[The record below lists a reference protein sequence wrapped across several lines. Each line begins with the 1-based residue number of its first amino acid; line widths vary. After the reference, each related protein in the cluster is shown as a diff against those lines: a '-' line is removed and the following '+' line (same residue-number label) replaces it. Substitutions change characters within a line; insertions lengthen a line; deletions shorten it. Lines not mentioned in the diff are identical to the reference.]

1 MSNFY
6 DLETDLDVEDVSEQQ
21 DYEDISEFA
30 AFDAGD
36 AESRW
41 GQLDFTELVNE
52 LENYIATSKR
62 YLFFSRKKRVINGE
76 EVTHL
81 MQYIQNKF
89 PSEVTKAKNIIAEV
103 EKSKVKFMIGQVC
116 RYAPGFALAKRLVDQ
131 GAIGELYFVES
142 EYAHN
147 YNSAKGVNNWRVDA
161 RREPFVGGGCHAV
174 DLLRW
179 VAGEAYEVSAF
190 ANHKCLADWPVN
202 DCTIAIYK
210 FANNVIGKVLV
221 SIGCVRPY
229 TMRSCFYGT
238 EGTIICDNTSPDI
251 KICSRKFMAG
261 KLDFASMPVNI
272 ANHNVSAEIA
282 DFMKCII
289 NDTPV
294 ETSIYEGAR
303 TVAAALAAA
312 ESAKLG
318 GQPVKIEQL

>member
-1 MSNFY
+1 MKNNKYQAGVIGLSMGHGHCIGYRNHPNCELAAICDVDEARLNANKNEFGVAQAS
-6 DLETDLDVEDVSEQQ
+6 TDYRDIINNPDIDVVSIASPDFFHAEHCIAAIRAGKHVLCEKPLTLTLQ
-21 DYEDISEFA
+21 D
-30 AFDAGD
+30 
-36 AESRW
+36 
-41 GQLDFTELVNE
+41 
-52 LENYIATSKR
+52 
-62 YLFFSRKKRVINGE
+62 
-76 EVTHL
+76 
-81 MQYIQNKF
+81 
-89 PSEVTKAKNIIAEV
+89 AKNIIAEV

-147 YNSAKGVNNWRVDA
+147 YNSAKGVN
-161 RREPFVGGGCHAV
+161 
-174 DLLRW
+174 
-179 VAGEAYEVSAF
+179 
-190 ANHKCLADWPVN
+190 ADWPVN

>member
-1 MSNFY
+1 M
-6 DLETDLDVEDVSEQQ
+6 
-21 DYEDISEFA
+21 
-30 AFDAGD
+30 
-36 AESRW
+36 
-41 GQLDFTELVNE
+41 
-52 LENYIATSKR
+52 
-62 YLFFSRKKRVINGE
+62 
-76 EVTHL
+76 
-81 MQYIQNKF
+81 
-89 PSEVTKAKNIIAEV
+89 
-103 EKSKVKFMIGQVC
+103 
-116 RYAPGFALAKRLVDQ
+116 
-131 GAIGELYFVES
+131 
-142 EYAHN
+142 
-147 YNSAKGVNNWRVDA
+147 
-161 RREPFVGGGCHAV
+161 
-174 DLLRW
+174 
-179 VAGEAYEVSAF
+179 
-190 ANHKCLADWPVN
+190 N